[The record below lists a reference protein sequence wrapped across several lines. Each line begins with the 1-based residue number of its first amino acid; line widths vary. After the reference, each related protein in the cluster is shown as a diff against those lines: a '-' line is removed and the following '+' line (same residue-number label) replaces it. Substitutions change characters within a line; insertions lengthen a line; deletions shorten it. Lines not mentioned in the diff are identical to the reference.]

1 MVRGARR
8 RDESSILVRLE
19 DAHPRV
25 FRKLIHPPA
34 NFKNPKFCRGYRV
47 SYRLKLPRSP
57 ATTFVWTLE
66 VCIWELAW
74 VSEIWWALLIYRGSG
89 NLAKIY
95 GKAVWASEYFCIYK
109 KNMSWWH
116 EKMFVTNPLGIMKTL
131 RKQNQFQRVI
141 PTTLP
146 TYLEKKTVFRRNF
159 EDFKPGVWKGTD
171 YTGKGCSAGRDL
183 KFRAN
188 IFCRIFFHSNLF
200 PLKKL

>member
-1 MVRGARR
+1 M
-8 RDESSILVRLE
+8 RDRFSFGLKMRILVFSENL
-19 DAHPRV
+19 
-25 FRKLIHPPA
+25 FHPPA

-146 TYLEKKTVFRRNF
+146 TYLEKKTVFKEETLTTSNQEF
-159 EDFKPGVWKGTD
+159 ENVPIITERVARPDGT
-171 YTGKGCSAGRDL
+171 
-183 KFRAN
+183 
-188 IFCRIFFHSNLF
+188 
-200 PLKKL
+200 